1 MTDSAATTDT
11 GTTSVRTV
19 VLVHGAWH
27 GAWCYAALQAELDRR
42 GVPSLAVDLPGH
54 GASLAPLTDLHGD
67 ARCVVDTLAVLGERG
82 VESPVLVGHSYGGAV
97 ITQAA
102 AWFPAVAHLVYL
114 AAFALDDGESVMGA
128 LRAFPRHDVALSAA
142 MRPLDDGTSVLDPAA
157 AAAALYGTC
166 PPEVIPASLAR
177 ISPQPMATML
187 QAVEGSPRATIPSTY
202 VLCTE
207 DQAVHPEHQRIM
219 AARCGRTVELVTDHS
234 PFLSA
239 IGPTADL
246 LVELASV

>member
-1 MTDSAATTDT
+1 MAVYKFKALNDQGKSVEGRQVAADDEDAFGRIRSRGLHPVTIVAVTARRRRRS
-11 GTTSVRTV
+11 GQAVRRK
-19 VLVHGAWH
+19 VLM
-27 GAWCYAALQAELDRR
+27 R
-42 GVPSLAVDLPGH
+42 
-54 GASLAPLTDLHGD
+54 
-67 ARCVVDTLAVLGERG
+67 TLKQL
-82 VESPVLVGHSYGGAV
+82 
-97 ITQAA
+97 
-102 AWFPAVAHLVYL
+102 
-114 AAFALDDGESVMGA
+114 
-128 LRAFPRHDVALSAA
+128 
-142 MRPLDDGTSVLDPAA
+142 
-157 AAAALYGTC
+157 
-166 PPEVIPASLAR
+166 
-177 ISPQPMATML
+177 ATML